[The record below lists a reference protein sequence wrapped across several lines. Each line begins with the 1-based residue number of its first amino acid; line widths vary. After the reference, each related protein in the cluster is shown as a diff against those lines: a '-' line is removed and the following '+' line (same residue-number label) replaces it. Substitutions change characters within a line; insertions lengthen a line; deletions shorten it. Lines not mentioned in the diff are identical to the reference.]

1 MMLMFRD
8 EFCINYIYKNIASD
22 AWEFR
27 ALNCAQNFENSKM
40 LSRIIYLHA
49 ACKKT

>member
-27 ALNCAQNFENSKM
+27 ALNFENSKM
-40 LSRIIYLHA
+40 LSRIIYLLA